1 VLSYRRVGG
10 SDFAQLL
17 KVCFQ
22 KVGIDVFLDVDNLGQ
37 GQFDEQLWK
46 RINAAKNVVLVWTK
60 GCECRCVVR
69 WKATW
74 CRSRQSGHCLMCRH
88 GPISGRGGHWPTGL
102 CAQGVRACTQAEE
115 EHRAREA
122 RGLCVSRE
130 KPRSHGRTACVW
142 NERHPVD
149 QRLS

>member
-1 VLSYRRVGG
+1 MQAECSLINPTWNAHAMCSSGLSTVHAFSMYVSQICAHSYRRVGG

-60 GCECRCVVR
+60 GCE
-69 WKATW
+69 
-74 CRSRQSGHCLMCRH
+74 
-88 GPISGRGGHWPTGL
+88 
-102 CAQGVRACTQAEE
+102 
-115 EHRAREA
+115 
-122 RGLCVSRE
+122 
-130 KPRSHGRTACVW
+130 
-142 NERHPVD
+142 
-149 QRLS
+149 

>member
-1 VLSYRRVGG
+1 MQTQAMMCGVSAPLKPCVLSYRRVGG

-60 GCECRCVVR
+60 GCECHCVV
-69 WKATW
+69 
-74 CRSRQSGHCLMCRH
+74 
-88 GPISGRGGHWPTGL
+88 
-102 CAQGVRACTQAEE
+102 
-115 EHRAREA
+115 
-122 RGLCVSRE
+122 
-130 KPRSHGRTACVW
+130 
-142 NERHPVD
+142 
-149 QRLS
+149 

>member
-1 VLSYRRVGG
+1 MFALLQPCVCSYRRVGG

-60 GCECRCVVR
+60 GCECRCVV
-69 WKATW
+69 
-74 CRSRQSGHCLMCRH
+74 
-88 GPISGRGGHWPTGL
+88 
-102 CAQGVRACTQAEE
+102 
-115 EHRAREA
+115 
-122 RGLCVSRE
+122 
-130 KPRSHGRTACVW
+130 
-142 NERHPVD
+142 
-149 QRLS
+149 

>member
-1 VLSYRRVGG
+1 MFARLDFPSFLGSYRRVGG

-60 GCECRCVVR
+60 GCKNCG
-69 WKATW
+69 K
-74 CRSRQSGHCLMCRH
+74 
-88 GPISGRGGHWPTGL
+88 
-102 CAQGVRACTQAEE
+102 
-115 EHRAREA
+115 
-122 RGLCVSRE
+122 
-130 KPRSHGRTACVW
+130 
-142 NERHPVD
+142 
-149 QRLS
+149 

>member
-1 VLSYRRVGG
+1 MRDQNDRWHRQAIMVAVQELQELLAKNASGVLVDQPNMERTCDVFIRFVFLSSCIIVVVMFARLDFPSFLGSYRRVGG

-60 GCECRCVVR
+60 GCKNCG
-69 WKATW
+69 K
-74 CRSRQSGHCLMCRH
+74 
-88 GPISGRGGHWPTGL
+88 
-102 CAQGVRACTQAEE
+102 
-115 EHRAREA
+115 
-122 RGLCVSRE
+122 
-130 KPRSHGRTACVW
+130 
-142 NERHPVD
+142 
-149 QRLS
+149 